1 MHGIPE
7 PMSPSPKNSDTQ
19 RLRGTGTNS
28 LFAVSDAVLDLVHEA
43 LETLVDESRAKC
55 AMVVDRT
62 GVIMASAG
70 DFHPLNP
77 STLGATAAATIAALN
92 TMVARASSPE
102 VSVKFYG
109 ADVDKV
115 HFVLIDERL
124 VLCLLHSRHATSGQ
138 VRACSRSFVAAIQP
152 HLDFDKRSKSDT
164 DTDLLKSIS
173 FIEQKLDKLFGE
185 PKA

>member
-1 MHGIPE
+1 MP
-7 PMSPSPKNSDTQ
+7 PPAKKSDTQ
-19 RLRGTGTNS
+19 RLRGTGPNALFS
-28 LFAVSDAVLDLVHEA
+28 LSDSVLELVHEA
-43 LETLVDESRAKC
+43 LETLLDDSRAKC

-62 GVIMASAG
+62 GVILASAG

-77 STLGATAAATIAALN
+77 STMGATAAATIAALN
-92 TMVARASSPE
+92 SMVARASSPE

-109 ADVDKV
+109 ADVDKI

-138 VRACSRSFVAAIQP
+138 VRTSSRTFVTAIQP
-152 HLDFDKRSKSDT
+152 HLEADKRAKAET
-164 DTDLLKSIS
+164 DTDLLKSLS